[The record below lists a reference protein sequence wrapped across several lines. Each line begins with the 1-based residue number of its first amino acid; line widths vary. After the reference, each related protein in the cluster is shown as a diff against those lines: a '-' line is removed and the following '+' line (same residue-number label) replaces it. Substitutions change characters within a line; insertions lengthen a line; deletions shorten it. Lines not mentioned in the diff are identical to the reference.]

1 MNYPAVLGITVTVAV
16 LCMGIMLGSPLVI
29 FFDVPS
35 LSIVVLGT
43 VFITLGTHGTAG
55 CAALGKGVGRIIFP
69 ARTTQAEWG
78 VSACQ
83 TVVQV
88 ARTAGTSAILLAGCG
103 AMIGLTQMLHGLDDP
118 SQLGPAMAMAML
130 TSFYGILLNL
140 LIFIP
145 LTRYFTE
152 AALDGEATV

>member
-1 MNYPAVLGITVTVAV
+1 MNYTAVIGIIVTVAV
-16 LCMGIMLGSPLVI
+16 LCIFIMLGSPLFI
-29 FFDVPS
+29 FFHVPS

-43 VFITLGTHGTAG
+43 VFITLGTHGTSG
-55 CAALGKGVGRIIFP
+55 CIALGKGVGRIFFP
-69 ARTTQAEWG
+69 AWSTQAEWG

-103 AMIGLTQMLHGLDDP
+103 AMIGLTQMLQNLDDL
-118 SQLGPAMAMAML
+118 SQIGPAMAVAML
-130 TSFYGILLNL
+130 TSFYGIVLNL

-145 LTRYFTE
+145 LARYFTE
-152 AALDGEATV
+152 AALDGEAKA

>member
-1 MNYPAVLGITVTVAV
+1 MNYLAVLGIIVTVTV
-16 LCMGIMLGSPLVI
+16 LCTAILLGSPLVI
-29 FFDVPS
+29 FLDVHS

-43 VFITLGTHGTAG
+43 VFVTLSTHGTAG
-55 CAALGKGVGRIIFP
+55 CVALGKGLGRIFFP
-69 ARTTQAEWG
+69 AWSTQAEWG

-83 TVVQV
+83 TVAQV
-88 ARTAGTSAILLAGCG
+88 AHTAGTSAILLAGCG
-103 AMIGLTQMLHGLDDP
+103 AMIGLTQMFHALDDP
-118 SQLGPAMAMAML
+118 SQIGPAMAMAML

>member
-1 MNYPAVLGITVTVAV
+1 
-16 LCMGIMLGSPLVI
+16 
-29 FFDVPS
+29 
-35 LSIVVLGT
+35 
-43 VFITLGTHGTAG
+43 
-55 CAALGKGVGRIIFP
+55 
-69 ARTTQAEWG
+69 
-78 VSACQ
+78 
-83 TVVQV
+83 
-88 ARTAGTSAILLAGCG
+88 
-103 AMIGLTQMLHGLDDP
+103 MIGLTQMLHGLDDP